1 MSMTGGQT
9 YYNGLIAQGYPA
21 DQALGYTQQYYPGF
35 TPADAAQESM
45 PLPAPIPSQPLIQ
58 PQATPQPQI
67 MVQPMAQT
75 IPVQQ
80 QMANPALGGVA
91 PVAVAPIAEKK
102 PILTWVAVGC
112 ITIAVLLAL
121 VGQFG
126 NSWQVQND
134 ESIENG
140 AGQVSLG
147 LSDMKV
153 DCTGV
158 AQEQSCIQLA
168 YVLLA
173 DDMDN
178 AASESPPSDS
188 IVKGPIENY
197 CENTYSLTI
206 ALAGDNQELRSQA
219 GDDRENCLSNDA
231 AGGVTGITVWIAML
245 GLLSSAVML
254 TVSSIGKE
262 LPANAQRYGRTSSFI
277 GGGLAILGAVIWLL
291 MKYDFDGNF
300 DNGSSFYFIL
310 FAGILAIIAG
320 ILDTFDKR

>member
-1 MSMTGGQT
+1 MTGGQT
-9 YYNGLIAQGYPA
+9 YYDGLIAQGYPA

-35 TPADAAQESM
+35 TPAAAAQESM

-58 PQATPQPQI
+58 PQATPQPQV
-67 MVQPMAQT
+67 MLQPMAQA

-80 QMANPALGGVA
+80 QIVYPALGGVA
-91 PVAVAPIAEKK
+91 SVAVAPIAQKK
-102 PILTWVAVGC
+102 PILTWVAIGC

-147 LSDMKV
+147 LSNMKV

-188 IVKGPIENY
+188 IVKGPVENY

-206 ALAGDNQELRSQA
+206 SLAGDNQELRNQA

-262 LPANAQRYGRTSSFI
+262 LPASAQRYGRTSSFI

-310 FAGILAIIAG
+310 FAGILAIVAG
-320 ILDTFDKR
+320 ILDTIDKR

>member
-1 MSMTGGQT
+1 MTGGQT
-9 YYNGLIAQGYPA
+9 YYDGLIAQGYPA

-35 TPADAAQESM
+35 TPAAAAQESM
-45 PLPAPIPSQPLIQ
+45 PLPAPIPSQPLKQ
-58 PQATPQPQI
+58 PQATPQPQV
-67 MVQPMAQT
+67 MLQPMAQA

-80 QMANPALGGVA
+80 QIVYPALGGVA
-91 PVAVAPIAEKK
+91 PVAVAPIAQKK
-102 PILTWVAVGC
+102 PILTWVAIGC

-147 LSDMKV
+147 LSNMKV

-188 IVKGPIENY
+188 IVKGPVENY

-206 ALAGDNQELRSQA
+206 SLAGDNQELRNQA

-262 LPANAQRYGRTSSFI
+262 LPASAQRYGRTSSFI

-310 FAGILAIIAG
+310 FAGILAIVAG
-320 ILDTFDKR
+320 ILDTIDKR

>member
-1 MSMTGGQT
+1 MTGGQT
-9 YYNGLIAQGYPA
+9 YYDGLIAQGYPA

-35 TPADAAQESM
+35 TPAAAAQESM

-58 PQATPQPQI
+58 PQATPQPQV
-67 MVQPMAQT
+67 MLQPMAQA

-80 QMANPALGGVA
+80 QIVNPALGGVA
-91 PVAVAPIAEKK
+91 PVAVAPIAQKK
-102 PILTWVAVGC
+102 PILTWVAIGC

-147 LSDMKV
+147 LSNMKV

-188 IVKGPIENY
+188 IVKGPVENY

-206 ALAGDNQELRSQA
+206 SLAGDNQELRNQA

-262 LPANAQRYGRTSSFI
+262 LPASAQRYGRTSSFI

-310 FAGILAIIAG
+310 FAGILAIVAG
-320 ILDTFDKR
+320 ILDTIDKR